1 MMLTAA
7 DPYGYKVQYNYGSQ
21 APYRVSKV
29 TEYAGSTEGQSL
41 TLAYGH
47 NRTSFT
53 DRKGRKEVYLFD
65 NAGRTV
71 SVRNDA
77 GYGAAWQYL
86 DTAKNKNKL
95 SAATDLR
102 YVSPQYLRGVTGGMA
117 GWTRY
122 SNADHVVVEDSTA
135 GEGYIGTKCIRIRS
149 TAASGDGAAYQN
161 LTVKAGKRY
170 VFSAYVKASVS
181 ELAAKGRIWLQIED
195 TAKNLAVVADSGR
208 ITGQAMAHPP

>member
-1 MMLTAA
+1 MKLTDGSGREVNLAYGSDGHLSKLTDAAGRVTTFGYTNGFLTSITDPDGAVSRFTYDTAAGKGMMLTAA
-7 DPYGYKVQYNYGSQ
+7 DPYGYKVQYSYGSR

-29 TEYAGSTEGQSL
+29 TEYAGSIEGQSL
-41 TLAYGH
+41 ALAYGH

-53 DRKGRKEVYLFD
+53 DSKGRKEVYLFD

-122 SNADHVVVEDSTA
+122 NNTDQRC
-135 GEGYIGTKCIRIRS
+135 G
-149 TAASGDGAAYQN
+149 
-161 LTVKAGKRY
+161 
-170 VFSAYVKASVS
+170 
-181 ELAAKGRIWLQIED
+181 GRQC
-195 TAKNLAVVADSGR
+195 G
-208 ITGQAMAHPP
+208 G